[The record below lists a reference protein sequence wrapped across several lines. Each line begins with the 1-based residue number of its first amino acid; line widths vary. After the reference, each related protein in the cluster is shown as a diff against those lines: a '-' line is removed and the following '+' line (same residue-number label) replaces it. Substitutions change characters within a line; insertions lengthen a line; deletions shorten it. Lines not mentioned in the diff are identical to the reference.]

1 MADLHPILDSA
12 AAHPDFKRELLTFLG
27 GGSTERIELLSH
39 APRVKVERVL
49 TQLFNAHPDL
59 PVERVALRAQ
69 SGCSDFTG
77 ELVACT
83 GDAEHRFAFTLCCAW
98 RAEQEGWRDCFG
110 FWDQQRAAREFGWDC
125 FKTWTPVHASAEQV
139 A

>member
-1 MADLHPILDSA
+1 MADLDPYLAAA
-12 AAHPDFKRELLTFLG
+12 AAHPDFKRDVDAFVRG
-27 GGSTERIELLSH
+27 GPAERIALQGF

-49 TQLFNAHPDL
+49 TQLLRAHPDL
-59 PVERVALRAQ
+59 PIERVALRAQ

-77 ELVACT
+77 ELTVFT
-83 GDAEHRFAFTLCCAW
+83 RDAVHQTSFTWCCAW

-125 FKTWTPVHASAEQV
+125 FKSWTMSDAIAMQ